1 MMLISVQP
9 GEEVME
15 SISRQLTDL
24 NVTNGAI
31 ASLTCIQRWCRG
43 LRNAVANVVM
53 EGFRALSSF
62 RPTPDGCCV
71 PGAGGW
77 VKSRAQ
83 RGRGSDAVGA
93 VDAAGGTR
101 MMGGQELVRV
111 GRAG

>member
-62 RPTPDGCCV
+62 RPAPMAAAFRVPAAGSRAARSAVAVATPWALLTRPVV
-71 PGAGGW
+71 PG
-77 VKSRAQ
+77 
-83 RGRGSDAVGA
+83 
-93 VDAAGGTR
+93 
-101 MMGGQELVRV
+101 
-111 GRAG
+111 